1 MFSIRRVFGTYVQKL
16 LLLLIPLCFSSLLMA
31 DADRPNIILIIA
43 DDLGYGDLGAYG
55 SEIHTP
61 NIDALAAQGTLFSNF
76 HVQAS
81 CSPTRSMLLS
91 GVDNHL
97 NGMGTMAEDR
107 MPHHQGLPGYVGH
120 LNHDVVTIA
129 KRLQSVGYSTHL
141 SGKWHLGKEKSLRP
155 HARGFAHSFAM
166 LDGVGSHYD
175 QTGVNS
181 NVPVATYTRNG
192 DIISRPPGYSSDLFT
207 NELIKQLKHVKKG
220 QPFFAYLAFNAPHWP
235 LQAPQKNIDKYQG
248 VYDKGW
254 DDIRRQRFE
263 NMKRKGLIP
272 AGEKFRSRLAEV
284 PAWNSLS
291 KQERQLE
298 AKRMQVYAG
307 MIDRLDEA
315 VGDLIRYLTASGE
328 LENSYI
334 FFMSDNGPDPYD
346 RSERPAYKSW
356 LKYFNNQQDNMGQA
370 DSYLFQGT
378 AWAQVSSANLNAY
391 KFLPTEGG
399 TRAPLVMRPP
409 KGGKGDIK
417 PAFFSLLDMAPSF
430 WEMAGQPLDKQGFD
444 SKYKMSGRSAL
455 SYFTGDQASVYPKT
469 NILSFELFGHASI
482 YMGPWKALSMRAP
495 WGNGDWQLFNLVADP
510 SEQNNLAA
518 SEPRILKNMMAAYEQ
533 YRSANHVVDEPEGVT
548 AYPVKP
554 AYRSG
559 VALDE

>member
-1 MFSIRRVFGTYVQKL
+1 MFSFRFSFCSYLKRAFAAL
-16 LLLLIPLCFSSLLMA
+16 LSLCLASQALA
-31 DADRPNIILIIA
+31 NDKRPNIIVIIA

-61 NIDALAAQGTLFSNF
+61 NIDALAQQGTMFSNF

-107 MPHHQGLPGYVGH
+107 MAHHENLPGYVGH

-129 KRLQSVGYSTHL
+129 KRLKSVGYSTHL
-141 SGKWHLGKEKSLRP
+141 SGKWHLGKAENLRP
-155 HARGFAHSFAM
+155 HARGFTHSFAM

-181 NVPVATYTRNG
+181 NVPVATYTRDG
-192 DIISRPPGYSSDLFT
+192 EIIARPPGYSSDLFT
-207 NELIKQLKHVKKG
+207 NELIEQLKKTDRK

-248 VYDKGW
+248 VYEQGW
-254 DDIRRQRFE
+254 DEIRQQRFE
-263 NMKRKGLIP
+263 AMKRKGLLP
-272 AGEKFRSRLAEV
+272 VDERFRPRLDEV
-284 PAWNSLS
+284 PEWKSLS
-291 KQERQLE
+291 KQEKALE

-315 VGDLIRYLTASGE
+315 VGNLIQYLESTGE
-328 LENSYI
+328 LDNSYV

-370 DSYLFQGT
+370 DSYLFQGA

-430 WEMAGQPLDKQGFD
+430 WEMAGQSVDKQGFD
-444 SKYKMSGRSAL
+444 KKYKMSGRSAL
-455 SYFTGDQASVYPKT
+455 PYFQGTENSVYQQSDV
-469 NILSFELFGHASI
+469 LSFELFGHASV

-495 WGNGDWQLFNLVADP
+495 WGDGSWQLFNLTADP
-510 SEQNNLAA
+510 SEQHNLVKA
-518 SEPRILKNMMAAYEQ
+518 EPAILKKMLSAYGQ
-533 YRSANHVVDEPEGVT
+533 YRKDNRVVDEPEGVT

-554 AYRSG
+554 VYRSG
-559 VALDE
+559 VAQ